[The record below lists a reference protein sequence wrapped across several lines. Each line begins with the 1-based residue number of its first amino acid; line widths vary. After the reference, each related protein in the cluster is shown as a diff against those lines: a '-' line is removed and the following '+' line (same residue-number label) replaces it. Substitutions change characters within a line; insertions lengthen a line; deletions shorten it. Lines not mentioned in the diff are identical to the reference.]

1 MLRARHLP
9 FTIGIRERDQWMAC
23 MAQAMREVGM
33 DPELAARLE
42 KAFFG
47 TADWMRN
54 RGG

>member
-9 FTIGIRERDQWMAC
+9 FSIGMRERDQWMAC
-23 MAQAMREVGM
+23 MAQAMREGGM
-33 DPELAARLE
+33 DADLAVRLE

-54 RGG
+54 RGV